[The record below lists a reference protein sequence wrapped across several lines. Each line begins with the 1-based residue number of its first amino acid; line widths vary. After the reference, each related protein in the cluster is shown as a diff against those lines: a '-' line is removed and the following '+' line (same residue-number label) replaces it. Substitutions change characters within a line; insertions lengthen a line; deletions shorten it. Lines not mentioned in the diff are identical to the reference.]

1 MTTNQFTKLLND
13 VFQELPIQT
22 PSEQE
27 QITKL
32 KQQIKRLQAKNKL
45 LRAENKKI
53 KNTK

>member
-22 PSEQE
+22 PSDQE

-45 LRAENKKI
+45 LRAENKKL